1 MTAESQTTDMVNSPA
16 HYAFGQIECIDY
28 LKDNMPKE
36 AFLGYLEGN
45 FKKYS
50 HRWRYK
56 GKQQEDLAKASWY
69 LNYLMK
75 EVEANA

>member
-1 MTAESQTTDMVNSPA
+1 MTDMVNSPT

-28 LKDNMPKE
+28 LKDNMPRE

-56 GKQQEDLAKASWY
+56 GKQMEDLDKANWY
-69 LNYLMK
+69 LNRLREELC
-75 EVEANA
+75 EVET

>member
-1 MTAESQTTDMVNSPA
+1 MTDMVNSPA
-16 HYAFGQIECIDY
+16 HYTFGTIECIDY
-28 LKDNMPKE
+28 LKDNMPRE

-56 GKQQEDLAKASWY
+56 GKAVEDLSKASWY
-69 LNYLMK
+69 LNYLQK
-75 EVEANA
+75 ELQG

>member
-1 MTAESQTTDMVNSPA
+1 MTDMVNNPD

-28 LKDNMPKE
+28 LKDNMPRD
-36 AFLGYLEGN
+36 AYLGYLEGN

-56 GKQQEDLAKASWY
+56 GKPEEDLAKADWY
-69 LNYLMK
+69 LNRLR
-75 EVEANA
+75 EELARGDGQ